1 MQPAMNLVL
10 ARLNALDTAVCVRI
24 NRFNRERAVQHFFG
38 AVSRLGDGVFWY
50 GLMALLLIAKREA
63 ALIPVL
69 HMIAAGLVGFRLYKW
84 LKKKIL
90 RPRPCD
96 LHNIITRTTA
106 PLDEFSFPSGHTLHA
121 VTFSLVA
128 IAYFPWLAPIVL
140 PFTLL
145 VALSRVVLGLH
156 YPTDVLAGAALG
168 YGVAMI
174 SFLL

>member
-1 MQPAMNLVL
+1 MQPPMNLVL

-50 GLMALLLIAKREA
+50 GLMALLLIVEREA

-69 HMIAAGLVGFRLYKW
+69 HMIAAGLVGFWLYKW
-84 LKKKIL
+84 LKRKIL

-168 YGVAMI
+168 YGLATL
-174 SFLL
+174 SFML